1 MPYIYTITSD
11 ERLVKL
17 FSEFDKASKEAFEE
31 DEGKGFEAIQL
42 ALEYRDQLLERL
54 KELDGSEKPKL
65 IDPKIIDNKDNDQI
79 LIGRLAALLLGKTD
93 LGEFILHN
101 QDKMGEGLKG
111 MLKDIEHKTKANQ
124 YVLFWLVSEEDLDG
138 II

>member
-101 QDKMGEGLKG
+101 QDKM
-111 MLKDIEHKTKANQ
+111 
-124 YVLFWLVSEEDLDG
+124 
-138 II
+138 